1 MRELTP
7 QQEAKVNEY
16 LQQFNKNVAEYEG
29 WNSATDCSFGIYVS
43 DNPNDQNITL
53 IMTVI
58 SGISDSMQTYK
69 ATNNIMIEPNGISVK
84 LTDVY
89 PRDYVLDYIQKLKK
103 IN

>member
-1 MRELTP
+1 
-7 QQEAKVNEY
+7 
-16 LQQFNKNVAEYEG
+16 
-29 WNSATDCSFGIYVS
+29 
-43 DNPNDQNITL
+43 
-53 IMTVI
+53 MTVI